1 MKAMTSLGAPW
12 CLAWISPPRGMQPTV
27 LIPCILFHSR
37 FVRGGILGQ
46 LFGASWSGAGS
57 NGYVDHPLPCA
68 DQYFQYCHFR
78 FPQYRRH
85 ECHNCLDVGLHLL
98 CLWGLRYALHNSF
111 EMYNYYY
118 IEGEIASLAFI
129 DIIIR
134 LPDPQIIIPGRLCHK
149 VVLNCRWLRISF
161 VAKEEKLPEKA
172 SPSQNEWRRGQSP
185 SQKER
190 GSPLTSWWL
199 LFSGVSLHVPH
210 LQLDLL
216 ANLFE

>member
-149 VVLNCRWLRISF
+149 VDYCIELQVATHFFCGERKKVAWKGIAFAKWVTKRPKPESKRKRITAHELMTSF
-161 VAKEEKLPEKA
+161 
-172 SPSQNEWRRGQSP
+172 
-185 SQKER
+185 
-190 GSPLTSWWL
+190 
-199 LFSGVSLHVPH
+199 
-210 LQLDLL
+210 
-216 ANLFE
+216 